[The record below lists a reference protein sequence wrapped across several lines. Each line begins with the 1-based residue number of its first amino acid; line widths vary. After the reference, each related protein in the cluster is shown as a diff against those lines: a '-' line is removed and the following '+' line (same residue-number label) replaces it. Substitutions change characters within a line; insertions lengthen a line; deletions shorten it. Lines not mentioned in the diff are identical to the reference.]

1 MLGTLGIINIFV
13 DNSSLDLF
21 HVEQLNG
28 AGMGFVPFFFWKMVS
43 IKSEAVKGR
52 GRSPIR
58 RSATLDG

>member
-21 HVEQLNG
+21 HVEQING

-43 IKSEAVKGR
+43 IKK
-52 GRSPIR
+52 
-58 RSATLDG
+58 